1 MTERLELIV
10 RNGTVV
16 TGTGRFDADIGV
28 AEGRIALIAEPGG
41 LSSRG
46 VDEIDAR
53 GLFVLPGVIDGHV
66 HFREP
71 GLEYKEDWGSGS
83 RAAVMGGV
91 TTVLEMPNTRPPTST
106 AELVEAK
113 QRLAEDKSYCDF
125 GLYGLVIQENLD
137 ELEPMARA
145 GVVGYKCFLGES
157 TGSIQP
163 PDDGLLLDAMQ
174 RIQGAG
180 LRIGFHAENNQIL
193 QHMVRKLKAAGR
205 TDPWAHVDSR
215 PAVAEAEAIQRVA
228 LFARTVGTKIHIFH
242 LSSAGGLELVD
253 EWRRRGVDLTCE
265 TTPHYCFLT
274 SDGMHSQ
281 GPMLRMNPPVR
292 EPGHTDKLL
301 QGVIDGRI
309 DCIATDHSPHALEEK
324 QHANIWDAVSGFA
337 GVELSLRL
345 FLTHA
350 VNTGKMTLEEYAR
363 AASERP
369 ARIWGLYPRKGAVR
383 VGSDADF
390 TVVDLHRRGT
400 IEAAS
405 MHGKNN
411 HSPFEGSATEGQA
424 VATIVRGQIVMRDG
438 QLVGLARGRMLR
450 PTYE

>member
-28 AEGRIALIAEPGG
+28 ADGRIVHVAEPGG

-106 AELVEAK
+106 AELVESK
-113 QRLAEDKSYCDF
+113 QRLAEEKSYCDF

-137 ELEPMARA
+137 QLEPMARA

-174 RIQGAG
+174 RIQ
-180 LRIGFHAENNQIL
+180 E
-193 QHMVRKLKAAGR
+193 
-205 TDPWAHVDSR
+205 
-215 PAVAEAEAIQRVA
+215 
-228 LFARTVGTKIHIFH
+228 
-242 LSSAGGLELVD
+242 
-253 EWRRRGVDLTCE
+253 
-265 TTPHYCFLT
+265 
-274 SDGMHSQ
+274 
-281 GPMLRMNPPVR
+281 PV
-292 EPGHTDKLL
+292 
-301 QGVIDGRI
+301 
-309 DCIATDHSPHALEEK
+309 C
-324 QHANIWDAVSGFA
+324 
-337 GVELSLRL
+337 
-345 FLTHA
+345 
-350 VNTGKMTLEEYAR
+350 
-363 AASERP
+363 
-369 ARIWGLYPRKGAVR
+369 
-383 VGSDADF
+383 GS
-390 TVVDLHRRGT
+390 
-400 IEAAS
+400 AS
-405 MHGKNN
+405 MPKITR
-411 HSPFEGSATEGQA
+411 SCST
-424 VATIVRGQIVMRDG
+424 
-438 QLVGLARGRMLR
+438 
-450 PTYE
+450 